1 MRRWFFWRFSSH
13 CCFKCKVRLGLSLG
27 MVYRVGAE
35 GLTQGGIGDVQ
46 TGRRC
51 AYAAAERSETGKSND
66 LCSSLVFWFRSPDYT
81 ETQT

>member
-1 MRRWFFWRFSSH
+1 MQRWFFWHLSSH
-13 CCFKCKVRLGLSLG
+13 CCFRCKVRLGPSLG

-35 GLTQGGIGDVQ
+35 GLTQGRVGDIQ

-51 AYAAAERSETGKSND
+51 AYAAAERSETGKSNN
-66 LCSSLVFWFRSPDYT
+66 LCSSLGFCFGSPVYM